1 MEAPSLLTPLQQ
13 DLLQAFFTRAAGQQ
27 FFLTGGTALAEY
39 YLHHRLSED
48 IDLFTLDE
56 EAFSNAI
63 VDLPRLAEQLRASYR
78 EQISTPTF
86 RQVFFHIHNQ
96 QEVKIDLVREAGPQ
110 FGKHV
115 SYGKVIVDSELN
127 IAVNKVTAI
136 FGRISSKDFVDLYF
150 LLRRGFDIDE
160 LIQLA
165 AEKDPG
171 LDEFYLSGMMR
182 QVQSLK
188 SLPNMIQPVTLEELR
203 SFFLPLAEQLMLKT
217 KPRE

>member
-63 VDLPRLAEQLRASYR
+63 VDLSRLAEQLRASYR